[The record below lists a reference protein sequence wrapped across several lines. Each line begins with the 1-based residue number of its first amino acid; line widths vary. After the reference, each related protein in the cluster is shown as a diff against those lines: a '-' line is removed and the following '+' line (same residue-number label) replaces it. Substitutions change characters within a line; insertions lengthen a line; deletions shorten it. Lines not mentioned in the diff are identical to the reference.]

1 MELTE
6 DSLVNY
12 VMLHPRYND
21 VYWEY
26 IETLDIDSNGE
37 YIESEPNYSEFEQF
51 FSVLEILYKR
61 KLGAGVVAMPYCQLM
76 QIIHIAHRIVKQC
89 QFYELYKIAE

>member
-1 MELTE
+1 MELTG
-6 DSLVNY
+6 DNLVTH

-26 IETLDIDSNGE
+26 IETLDIGSNGE

-61 KLGAGVVAMPYCQLM
+61 NPNCQLM

>member
-37 YIESEPNYSEFEQF
+37 YIESEPNCSEFEQF

-61 KLGAGVVAMPYCQLM
+61 KPNCQLM
-76 QIIHIAHRIVKQC
+76 QIVHIAHRMVKQRR
-89 QFYELYKIAE
+89 FYELYTGKEIEE

>member
-6 DSLVNY
+6 DSLVNH

-37 YIESEPNYSEFEQF
+37 YIESEPNCSEFEQF
-51 FSVLEILYKR
+51 FSVLEILHER
-61 KLGAGVVAMPYCQLM
+61 KSDCQLM
-76 QIIHIAHRIVKQC
+76 QIVHIAHRIVKQC

>member
-6 DSLVNY
+6 DSLINH
-12 VMLHPRYND
+12 VMLHPLYND

-37 YIESEPNYSEFEQF
+37 YIESEPNRSEFEQF

-61 KLGAGVVAMPYCQLM
+61 KPDCQLM
-76 QIIHIAHRIVKQC
+76 QIVHTAHRIVKQC

>member
-37 YIESEPNYSEFEQF
+37 YIESEPNCSEFEQF

-61 KLGAGVVAMPYCQLM
+61 KSDCQLM
-76 QIIHIAHRIVKQC
+76 QIVHIAHRIVKQC